1 MEEHVLTLDDYLAIL
16 KRRKWQLIIPAV
28 LLSIIGLITAVILP
42 PTYRSTATILIEQ
55 QEIPDELVRSTV
67 TSYAAQRV
75 QTISQRVMT
84 TENLGKI
91 IESYHLYPD
100 LMQRYGLVSAVDQMR
115 EDIKLDMISAD
126 VIDPRSGRPSEATIA
141 FSLSYENESPNVA
154 QRVAN
159 DITSLFLSENLKDR
173 QQSAK
178 DTASFLQK
186 EANKL
191 ADKLGRVEA
200 QLAQFKQEHG
210 DSLPELK
217 SLNLQLIQRTEE
229 RLRDTDQAIR
239 TLKERKIYLEGQLAQ
254 IDPFSELFSVDGRRV
269 LGPADRLKAL
279 EAEYATVAARYSS
292 QHPDRM
298 RIERE
303 IATLRQ
309 QVGQSENVTAE
320 LERALR
326 AQQEELADLRERYS
340 NEHPDVK
347 ALTSA
352 ITITQRQ
359 LAKAR
364 RGGAAHASSEVID
377 ADNPAYIQLQAQLQ
391 AAEAELQSLQN
402 TREQTQAKLTT
413 LEERIAKGPS
423 IELEYQALTR
433 DHENTIA
440 TYREVKQRLMAAE
453 LGEALETERK
463 GERFSLI
470 EPPRL
475 PEQPAKPNRLAI
487 AFLGFVLAFGGGV
500 GNLAL
505 QEVLDRSVHN
515 TRDLEAIIMG
525 PPLAVIPFIETEA
538 DVRRRTRY
546 RLIAVLGSILG
557 LTLATAAVH
566 YFVKPLDI
574 LWIKVLDR
582 AGLLHTETP
591 NAS

>member
-1 MEEHVLTLDDYLAIL
+1 MEEQLLSLDDYIAIL

-28 LLSIIGLITAVILP
+28 LLSIVGMITAVVLP

-91 IESYHLYPD
+91 IESYQLYPE
-100 LMQRYGLVSAVDQMR
+100 LMQRYGLVSAVEQMR
-115 EDIKLDMISAD
+115 EDIELEMISAD

-141 FSLSYENESPNVA
+141 FSLSFESESPTVA

-173 QQSAK
+173 QESAK
-178 DTASFLQK
+178 ETTAFLQK
-186 EANKL
+186 ELAKL
-191 ADKLGRVEA
+191 TDKLSLLEA
-200 QLAQFKQEHG
+200 RLAQFKEEHG
-210 DSLPELK
+210 QSLPELK
-217 SLNLQLIQRTEE
+217 SLNMQLIQRSEDQ
-229 RLRDTDQAIR
+229 LRDTEQSIR
-239 TLKERKIYLEGQLAQ
+239 TLVERKIYLEGQLAQ
-254 IDPFSELFSVDGRRV
+254 IDPYSELFSADGRRV

-292 QHPDRM
+292 QHPERM

-309 QVGQSENVTAE
+309 QVGQSANARAE
-320 LERALR
+320 LERSLKE
-326 AQQEELADLRERYS
+326 QQEELAGLRERYS
-340 NEHPDVK
+340 TEHPDVK
-347 ALTSA
+347 AQTGA
-352 ITITQRQ
+352 IAITQRQ
-359 LAKAR
+359 LAQAR
-364 RGGAAHASSEVID
+364 QGGSANSPGVID

-391 AAEAELQSLQN
+391 AAVVELASLQES
-402 TREQTQAKLTT
+402 REEIRSKLAD
-413 LEERIAKGPS
+413 LEERIAKGPR

-433 DHENTIA
+433 DHENA
-440 TYREVKQRLMAAE
+440 MSSYSEVKQRLVAAE
-453 LGEALETERK
+453 LGEAMEAERK

-487 AFLGFVLAFGGGV
+487 AFLGLVLAFGGGV

-505 QEVLDRSVHN
+505 QEALDKSVHN
-515 TRDLEAIIMG
+515 ARDVELITMG

-538 DVRRRTRY
+538 DVHRRTRR

-557 LTLATAAVH
+557 VVLATAAVH
-566 YFVKPLDI
+566 QFVMPLDV

-591 NAS
+591 NPS